1 MPLPQRTLDDVARQL
16 RHNKERGRSCA
27 LLIGAGCSVQARIP
41 LAGEFVEEIR
51 KRFPEEYARAAEK
64 TYPYCMG
71 ELSPAD
77 RHDLITEFIDKAK
90 INWAHISIA
99 QLMKGGF
106 VDRVLTTNFDPLMM
120 RACALVNLFPAIY
133 DMAVVRKDFLADFV
147 RDLAVFH
154 LHGQRDGFVQLHN
167 EEEVS
172 KLAEAIE
179 PLFDDTARDRSW
191 LVVGYSGANDPVF
204 RVLADRPRFANR
216 LFWVGFRDEMP
227 SPAVQQAL
235 LGAGKEAYWVAGFDA
250 DNFLVQLANKLGCFP
265 PGFFAKPFSHLLEG
279 YSSLAGFCL
288 PGQDT
293 ELDWAARARG
303 WIQDAIARFEDA
315 FVAAAE
321 TAAAP
326 GPPRD
331 DQRPPAPAV
340 PGIPASP
347 GTGSGGLARDPGAYI
362 AYEVEPQWRVPLPPI
377 AAGAPV
383 ADPVGEAWT
392 ALIAGDYDRVV
403 ALANQQTTTGNPG
416 FAEAL
421 AWSYVGAGNA
431 QRAQAAMSKSKADAD
446 AFLEAAAASY
456 AKAVRIE
463 PKAGAY
469 NLAALAAVRR
479 QEDDCRRWLQVAKTS
494 GAVNRD
500 QLEADADFASMRDR
514 PWFQDLLQAL

>member
-1 MPLPQRTLDDVARQL
+1 M
-16 RHNKERGRSCA
+16 
-27 LLIGAGCSVQARIP
+27 QAKIP
-41 LAGEFVEEIR
+41 LAQGFVEEIR
-51 KRFPEEYARAAEK
+51 QRFPDEYARAQEK
-64 TYPYCMG
+64 TYPHCMG

-179 PLFDDTARDRSW
+179 PLFDDTARDRTW

-250 DNFLVQLANKLGCFP
+250 DNFLVQLANKLACFP

-279 YSSLAGFCL
+279 YASLAGFCL

-303 WIQDAIARFEDA
+303 WIEEAVARFEDA

-321 TAAAP
+321 TAATPSSA
-326 GPPRD
+326 GE

-340 PGIPASP
+340 PGIPASA
-347 GTGSGGLARDPGAYI
+347 GTGSGGLARGRDRGDI
-362 AYEVEPQWRVPLPPI
+362 AYEVEPRWRVPLPPI
-377 AAGAPV
+377 TAGAPV

-392 ALIAGDYDRVV
+392 ALIAGDYDRVL
-403 ALANQQTTTGNPG
+403 ALAQQQGDIGNPG
-416 FAEAL
+416 FAQAL

-431 QRAQAAMSKSKADAD
+431 KRAEAKSKSGADAE
-446 AFLEAAAASY
+446 ALLEAAAASY

-463 PKAGAY
+463 PGAGAY
-469 NLAALAAVRR
+469 NLAALAALRGW
-479 QEDDCRRWLQVAKTS
+479 EADCRRWLLAAKDS
-494 GAVNRD
+494 GTLNRD
-500 QLEADADFASMRDR
+500 QLAADPDFADLRDR
-514 PWFQDLLQAL
+514 PWFQELLQAA